1 MIRTRDLKRHQ
12 KALESDKKRASEL
25 REDICE
31 TRDQIEEL
39 EELLFSLE
47 YELEPIVARIRAA
60 EKQHEAEDKTIYAR
74 NNPRPK
80 SEAKLSLF

>member
-25 REDICE
+25 RKEICE

-39 EELLFSLE
+39 EENLFSLE
-47 YELEPIVARIRAA
+47 CELEPIVSGICAA
-60 EKQHEAEDKTIYAR
+60 ESQQEVEICV
-74 NNPRPK
+74 
-80 SEAKLSLF
+80 

>member
-25 REDICE
+25 RKEICE

-39 EELLFSLE
+39 EENLFSLE
-47 YELEPIVARIRAA
+47 CELEPTVSRICAA
-60 EKQHEAEDKTIYAR
+60 EKQQEAEDQTIYAR
-74 NNPRPK
+74 NKPRPK